1 MTAFLVF
8 TVCAPHGAWGS
19 ASQSSA
25 TTAHKA
31 TEIDPSKSALVGLI
45 GAALGLERARLGELA
60 RALGVSVRV
69 AARPTRDLKPDF
81 HTVTRGVPPPGL
93 DRWSRFEETRG
104 HLAGTLNEGS
114 MLSRREYWTAG
125 LWTVA
130 VEIREGPWSPE
141 VLAEALARPR
151 WSLHAG
157 RKACPLGLPPDPEV
171 VEADR
176 PRAALAAYG
185 LPWERRPDLIPVLAR
200 LMRAAA
206 DTEGEL
212 LSDGDPGP
220 ETAGDGYLRLERRR
234 DVPDPMVSAGGRV
247 TPRFGERT
255 QTRRPW
261 FAGEE
266 VGG

>member
-1 MTAFLVF
+1 VTAFLVF

-25 TTAHKA
+25 TTAYKG
-31 TEIDPSKSALVGLI
+31 TEIDPSKSALIGLI
-45 GAALGLERARLGELA
+45 GAAMGLERARLGELGA
-60 RALGVSVRV
+60 ALGVSVRV

-93 DRWSRFEETRG
+93 ETWSRFEETRG
-104 HLAGTLNEGS
+104 HLAGTVNAGS

-125 LWTVA
+125 LWIVA
-130 VEIREGPWSPE
+130 VERRGGVWSLEAP
-141 VLAEALARPR
+141 ADALAHPR

-157 RKACPLGLPPDPEV
+157 RKACPLGLPPDPEI
-171 VEADR
+171 VEADG

-185 LPWERRPDLIPVLAR
+185 LPWDRRPDLAAVLGR
-200 LMRAAA
+200 LMKAAL

-212 LSDGDPGP
+212 LLDGDPGP
-220 ETAGDGYLRLERRR
+220 ERAARGYVRLERRR

-255 QTRRPW
+255 QARLPW

-266 VGG
+266 VRG